1 MEEILHAKWSRQ
13 TASEWVE
20 WSGVEGGSA
29 HVHIVRS
36 RLKKQLIC
44 APAVCVCSRTLN
56 VSSSLV
62 AVAVVV
68 VVVFVIVLTATSSS
82 GS

>member
-1 MEEILHAKWSRQ
+1 MGG
-13 TASEWVE
+13 VE
-20 WSGVEGGSA
+20 WSGGGKRTCA
-29 HVHIVRS
+29 YRALAPKKTTNLRAS
-36 RLKKQLIC
+36 R
-44 APAVCVCSRTLN
+44 VYVCSRTLN

-62 AVAVVV
+62 AVV

>member
-1 MEEILHAKWSRQ
+1 MNGWSG
-13 TASEWVE
+13 VE
-20 WSGVEGGSA
+20 WSGGGKRTCA
-29 HVHIVRS
+29 YRALAPKKTTNLRAS
-36 RLKKQLIC
+36 R
-44 APAVCVCSRTLN
+44 VCVCSRTLN

-68 VVVFVIVLTATSSS
+68 VFVIVLTATSSS

>member
-20 WSGVEGGSA
+20 WSGGGKRTCA
-29 HVHIVRS
+29 YRALAPKKTTNLRAS
-36 RLKKQLIC
+36 R
-44 APAVCVCSRTLN
+44 VCVCSRTLN

-62 AVAVVV
+62 AVVVV